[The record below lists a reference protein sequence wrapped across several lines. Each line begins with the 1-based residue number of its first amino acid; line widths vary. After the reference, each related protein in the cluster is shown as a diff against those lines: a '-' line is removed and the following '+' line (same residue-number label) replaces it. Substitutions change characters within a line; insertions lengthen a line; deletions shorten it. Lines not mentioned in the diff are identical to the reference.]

1 MAALRLSSLLVAAP
15 LALAPILYATADE
28 TFDTENG
35 PITVE
40 SFADGLSHPW
50 GLAFLPDDG
59 MLVTERGGNLR
70 FVSASG
76 EVGAP
81 IAGVPDVVAQGQG
94 GLLDVALHPDF
105 ADNRLVYLSY
115 SEAGDGG
122 VNGTAIARGVLSGD
136 MSALDG
142 VEVIF
147 RQEPKVSSRSHFG
160 SRLVFDDDGLL
171 WATLGERSSAQYRVL
186 AQDLGTHLGK
196 VIRIRDDGSVPED
209 NPFVDVSDALP
220 EIWSYGHRNP
230 QGMALHPETGVVW
243 LHEHGPRGGD
253 EVQIPEAG
261 ANHGWP
267 VFSYGT
273 EYSGAPIT
281 QEDAYPDEFA
291 QPLHQWTPSIAPS
304 GMAFYTGDLLSE
316 WTGDVLVGALAGQ
329 RLVRLD
335 LDGDAVVGEEHLLVG
350 MGKRIRDVRD
360 GPDGAVYLLTDE
372 AAGEI
377 LRIVPADPVTD

>member
-1 MAALRLSSLLVAAP
+1 
-15 LALAPILYATADE
+15 
-28 TFDTENG
+28 
-35 PITVE
+35 
-40 SFADGLSHPW
+40 
-50 GLAFLPDDG
+50 
-59 MLVTERGGNLR
+59 MLVTERSGSLR
-70 FVSASG
+70 YVSDDG
-76 EVGAP
+76 DVGPP
-81 IAGVPDVVAQGQG
+81 IGGVPDVVAEGQG
-94 GLLDVALHPDF
+94 GLLDVALHPEF
-105 ADNRLVYLSY
+105 VDNRLVYLSY

-122 VNGTAIARGVLSGD
+122 VNGTAIARGVLGAD
-136 MSALDG
+136 MTALDG
-142 VEVIF
+142 LEVIF
-147 RQEPKVSSRSHFG
+147 RQEPKVASRAHFG
-160 SRLVFDDDGLL
+160 SRLVFDDEGLL
-171 WATLGERSSAQYRVL
+171 WATLGERSSRQYRVL

-196 VIRIRDDGSVPED
+196 VVRIHDDGSVPED
-209 NPFVDVSDALP
+209 NPFVNVSGALP

-230 QGMALHPETGVVW
+230 QGMALHPQTGVVW

-273 EYSGAPIT
+273 EYSGDPIT
-281 QEDAYPDEFA
+281 QDDAYPEEFA

-304 GMAFYTGDLLSE
+304 GMAFYTGDLLPA
-316 WTGDVLVGALAGQ
+316 WTGDLLVGALAGQ
-329 RLVRLD
+329 RLVRLE

-377 LRIVPADPVTD
+377 LRIVPADPMTD

>member
-1 MAALRLSSLLVAAP
+1 MTALRLTSLLVAAP
-15 LALAPILYATADE
+15 LALAPVLPAAADE
-28 TFDTENG
+28 TFDTEHG

-40 SFADGLSHPW
+40 SFADGISHPW
-50 GLAFLPDDG
+50 GLAFLPEGG

-70 FVSASG
+70 FVSDRGA
-76 EVGAP
+76 VGDP
-81 IAGVPDVVAQGQG
+81 IAGVPDIVAGGQG

-115 SEAGDGG
+115 AEAGDGG
-122 VNGTAIARGVLSGD
+122 VNGTAIARGVLTDD
-136 MSALDG
+136 MGTLDG

-147 RQEPKVSSRSHFG
+147 RQEPKVASRAHFG
-160 SRLVFDDDGLL
+160 SRLVFDNDGLL
-171 WATLGERSSAQYRVL
+171 WATLGERSSPQYRVL

-209 NPFVDVSDALP
+209 NPFVDVSGALP

-230 QGMALHPETGVVW
+230 QGMALHPDTGAVW

-253 EVQIPEAG
+253 EVQIPAAG

-273 EYSGAPIT
+273 EYSGDPIA
-281 QEDAYPDEFA
+281 QEDTYPEEFA
-291 QPLHQWTPSIAPS
+291 QPIHQWTPSIAPS
-304 GMAFYTGDLLSE
+304 GMAFYTGDLLPA
-316 WTGDVLVGALAGQ
+316 WRGNLLVGALAGQ

-377 LRIVPADPVTD
+377 LRIVPADPMTD